1 MDKRTVQSAHARID
15 KIEKTII
22 AMQTEMEIQ
31 FKDLFNRVKRLEAIM
46 IVTSAAVIGLLVR
59 LNFFG

>member
-15 KIEKTII
+15 QIEKTII

-31 FKDLFNRVKRLEAIM
+31 FKDRFNRVKRLEAIM
-46 IVTSAAVIGLLVR
+46 IITSAAVIGLLVR

>member
-1 MDKRTVQSAHARID
+1 MDKRTVQSAHSRID
-15 KIEKTII
+15 QIEKTII